1 MSLATTR
8 SDPRPTAPSEHPTRP
23 AFVGAVLLD
32 AMAAIAGPPVHEGYD
47 RAWRAAFD
55 IVAGAAAIV

>member
-8 SDPRPTAPSEHPTRP
+8 TDPRPTAPSKHPTRP

-32 AMAAIAGPPVHEGYD
+32 AMAAIAGPPVHAEYE
-47 RAWRAAFD
+47 RAWNAAFD
-55 IVAGAAAIV
+55 IVAGAASS